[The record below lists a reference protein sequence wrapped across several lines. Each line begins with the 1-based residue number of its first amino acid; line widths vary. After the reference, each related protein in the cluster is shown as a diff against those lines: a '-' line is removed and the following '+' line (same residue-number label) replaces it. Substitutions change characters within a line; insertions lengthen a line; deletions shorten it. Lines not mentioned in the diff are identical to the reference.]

1 MSSDIFL
8 FLSDEAFASVRTAT
22 VVKYADISQTGV
34 GMLDDNLLN
43 YFIDHSLFLDPI
55 SDGNNSYRQSRP
67 LVDRQ
72 SGFAPNGR
80 MMLHFDAAKLLD
92 DGSANFSKDLVS
104 GFVVMPNDDAGLATA
119 KRNRL
124 GSLFNIIDVIFNARD
139 TEGNPKNETDINTIL
154 TNSAE
159 SSSTYLGYVNGSL
172 TLSTAKSKAQSRLAA
187 QGTPLSGER
196 YYWNSCKFDYKFT
209 DSDNITVVITFNIWL
224 NADDFKANY
233 PFSTVVDCLYPCS
246 AQWIMNP
253 ELYANQTRAILLSS
267 NYKNEM
273 LKNAVTERDHSGVML
288 ISSRYIAEYSDE
300 LPMSFALMYKGAKP
314 TTAAARA
321 FLKEKL
327 LAEVDEDGNTWTS
340 EQWRQRLPDLFID
353 GTYYLIPIYSQRTIL
368 PDTTTAIERSCVNY
382 QKIFSIAK
390 TVLGGMGLD
399 DAGLMASMDILQAPG
414 HSIYIVGIAADPT
427 SQLPLRELHQ
437 TYSATDAISESFD
450 GMTAGDQDF
459 AEKIAEA
466 MAICLK
472 LSNNPGSD
480 SLFTDGVIGSRPAK
494 VFAAG
499 DVYNNTNMEYIMLVY
514 DKDDTLWS

>member
-104 GFVVMPNDDAGLATA
+104 GFVVMPNDDAGLATS

-124 GSLFNIIDVIFNARD
+124 GSLFNIIDVIFNARE

-209 DSDNITVVITFNIWL
+209 DSDNVTVVITFNIWL

-253 ELYANQTRAILLSS
+253 
-267 NYKNEM
+267 
-273 LKNAVTERDHSGVML
+273 
-288 ISSRYIAEYSDE
+288 
-300 LPMSFALMYKGAKP
+300 
-314 TTAAARA
+314 
-321 FLKEKL
+321 
-327 LAEVDEDGNTWTS
+327 
-340 EQWRQRLPDLFID
+340 
-353 GTYYLIPIYSQRTIL
+353 
-368 PDTTTAIERSCVNY
+368 
-382 QKIFSIAK
+382 
-390 TVLGGMGLD
+390 
-399 DAGLMASMDILQAPG
+399 
-414 HSIYIVGIAADPT
+414 
-427 SQLPLRELHQ
+427 
-437 TYSATDAISESFD
+437 
-450 GMTAGDQDF
+450 
-459 AEKIAEA
+459 
-466 MAICLK
+466 
-472 LSNNPGSD
+472 
-480 SLFTDGVIGSRPAK
+480 
-494 VFAAG
+494 
-499 DVYNNTNMEYIMLVY
+499 
-514 DKDDTLWS
+514 